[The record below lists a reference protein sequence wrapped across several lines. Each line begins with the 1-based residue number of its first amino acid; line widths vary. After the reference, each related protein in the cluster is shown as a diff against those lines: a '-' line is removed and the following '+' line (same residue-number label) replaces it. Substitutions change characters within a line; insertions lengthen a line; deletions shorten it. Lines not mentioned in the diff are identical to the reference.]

1 MVKKLNFCF
10 FGSSDF
16 SVYVLKNILKKYK
29 PEIVFTLPAKRKGRG
44 MKLEPNVVFSYALKE
59 KLPVIEIESFENF
72 NYRFLFGVVAGF
84 GKIIP
89 KNIFNNFEK
98 GLIGIHPSL
107 LPKYRGAN
115 PIREVILN
123 GEKETGVTIFL
134 LDEFVDHGPIIKSEK
149 YILKGNENYKELE
162 KELGILGGKVF
173 NEIIEKYLN
182 NEIVLKEQDEKEAT
196 FTKKIGKEDGLLN
209 INDDYIL
216 WERKIRALNPWPG
229 TFIYLRFLKNN
240 ERKILKIFDIEKI
253 DEKEILSLKINPEKI
268 KLGEF
273 FQFKNYLALKI
284 KGSFVLIK
292 ELQLENKKKMSS
304 REFLNGYKIGSFVLD

>member
-44 MKLEPNVVFSYALKE
+44 MKLEPNIVFSYALKE

-134 LDEFVDHGPIIKSEK
+134 LDELVDHGPIIKSEK

-196 FTKKIGKEDGLLN
+196 FTKKIEKEDGLLN

-240 ERKILKIFDIEKI
+240 ERKILKIFDVEKI

-268 KLGEF
+268 RLGEF

-284 KGSFVLIK
+284 KDSFVLIK